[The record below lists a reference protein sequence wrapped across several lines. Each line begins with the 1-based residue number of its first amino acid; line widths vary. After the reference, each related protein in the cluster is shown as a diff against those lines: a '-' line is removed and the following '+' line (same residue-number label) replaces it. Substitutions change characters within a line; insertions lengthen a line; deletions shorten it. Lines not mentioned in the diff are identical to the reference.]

1 MSVRDPVDGMSDTV
15 AATPGV
21 TATESGAGGE
31 LDAMVAGD
39 VVGRHQIVSVLGA
52 GGMGRVYRAKDPD
65 LNRDVAIKV
74 LHRAPGSGSGG
85 LEHRL
90 MREAQAM
97 AKLSHPN
104 LATVYDV
111 GTVRGEV
118 YIAFEFIDGMTL
130 GKWMREPGRTVAEKL
145 EALRAAGRGLAA
157 AHSAGVIHRDF
168 KPDNVLVA
176 KDGSVKVVDFGLA
189 RGVGSEVKVEPKP
202 GDSDALSVDLTLTGS
217 ILGTPAYMAPEQHK
231 GMAADERADQF
242 GFAVSAWEA
251 LYGERPFRGK
261 TIQMVAMA
269 ICDGA
274 IAEPA
279 AVAAAQVPAGVQAA
293 LRRAL
298 AVEPAERFAD
308 MNALLAAL
316 AGAPVAAAG
325 RKRRLLMV
333 AAAAAVIIG
342 VGVGL
347 LLWKRSRGGDEVRF
361 GGVLDSAQIRGTVAP
376 NFPKAGACYDKGL
389 QADPTLG
396 AGKVSI
402 RFVIAPTGR
411 VKSTAIESDSFDG
424 AHGIAACIAAESM
437 SWKFPEPSGSGYVEV
452 VYPFEFAP
460 VEIDIE
466 KTGDA
471 TWTIGKATW
480 DEWMS
485 APSKLTSGVKLVPTE
500 KDGVQIGYKMFAI
513 KDGSVAQHLGFED
526 GDTITRVGDVDLVNA
541 VAAVKLSFSLSKLKE
556 LRIELTRRTVPRT
569 HVYTIK

>member
-1 MSVRDPVDGMSDTV
+1 MSDTL

-21 TATESGAGGE
+21 TATEAGASGE
-31 LDAMVAGD
+31 LDAMGAGD
-39 VVGRHQIVSVLGA
+39 AVGRHQIVSVLGA
-52 GGMGRVYRAKDPD
+52 GGMGRVYRARDPD

-97 AKLSHPN
+97 AKLNHPN

-189 RGVGSEVKVEPKP
+189 RGVGAEVKAEPKA

-251 LYGERPFRGK
+251 LYGERPFKGK

-274 IAEPA
+274 IAEPP
-279 AVAAAQVPAGVQAA
+279 AAAAAEVPAAIQAA

-298 AVEPAERFAD
+298 SVDPAERFVD

-316 AGAPVAAAG
+316 TGAPAG
-325 RKRRLLMV
+325 TSGRRRRLMMV
-333 AAAAAVIIG
+333 AAAAVVLVGIG
-342 VGVGL
+342 VGLV
-347 LLWKRSRGGDEVRF
+347 LWKRGRGGEKIEF
-361 GGVLDSAQIRGTVAP
+361 GGHLEGTQIRDTIFANLGEAKDCYA
-376 NFPKAGACYDKGL
+376 KAMVTD
-389 QADPTLG
+389 TSLG
-396 AGKVSI
+396 AGKVAI

-424 AHGIAACIAAESM
+424 AHGIAACIAAASM
-437 SWKFPEPSGSGYVEV
+437 SWKFPEPSGSGHVEV
-452 VYPFEFAP
+452 VYPFEFRP
-460 VEIDIE
+460 IDSEIA
-466 KTGDA
+466 KTGDG
-471 TWTIGKATW
+471 TYTIGQSMW
-480 DEWMS
+480 DEWMK

-500 KDGVQIGYKMFAI
+500 KDGKQIGYKMFAI
-513 KDGSVAQHLGFED
+513 KEGSIAQHLGFED
-526 GDTITRVGDVDLVNA
+526 GDTITRVGDVDLVSA
-541 VAAVKLSFSLSKLKE
+541 VAAVKLSFGLAKLKE